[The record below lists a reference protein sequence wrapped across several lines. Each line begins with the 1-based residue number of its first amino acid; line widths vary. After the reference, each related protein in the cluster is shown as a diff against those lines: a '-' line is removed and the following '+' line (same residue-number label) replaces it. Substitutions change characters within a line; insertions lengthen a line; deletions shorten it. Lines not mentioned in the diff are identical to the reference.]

1 MAFEFRYISLRRSIY
16 TVIGLYS
23 LMKMEVLGYMSKMS
37 DDLLIESYLTAKQLK
52 LSPEFLELLESE
64 IARRSLSIQ
73 NVS

>member
-1 MAFEFRYISLRRSIY
+1 MVFEFRYISLRRSTY
-16 TVIGLYS
+16 TGIGLYS
-23 LMKMEVLGYMSKMS
+23 LMKMEVLGNMSKMS
-37 DDLLIESYLTAKQLK
+37 DDLLIESYLTAKKLK